1 MSDSTVLGP
10 SSTKT
15 NRFDILPL
23 SELDTFVEGYD
34 YEYDKKTGLYHKKES
49 K

>member
-10 SSTKT
+10 SSTKA

-23 SELDTFVEGYD
+23 SELGTFVEGSD
-34 YEYDKKTGLYHKKES
+34 YEYDIKTGLYHKKES